1 MISSLTQ
8 HTYLVIT
15 LHQYTNV
22 RYQEF
27 IRGISFRHLLK
38 KHNMNV
44 FLIDE
49 FRASRICPEYNN
61 RSLVTFKNIENPR
74 PHRRRTQSTVKC
86 HGLVKYICTL
96 LTWILINLFADI
108 YFLYTTSKKYKS
120 EPHGTWPACSF

>member
-38 KHNMNV
+38 KRNMNV
-44 FLIDE
+44 FLIGE
-49 FRASRICPEYNN
+49 FRTSKICSECNN
-61 RSLVTFKNIENPR
+61 RSLVTFKNIQNPR
-74 PHRRRTQSTVKC
+74 PHRRRTQPIVKC
-86 HGLVKYICTL
+86 HGLVKYIYVQTNL
-96 LTWILINLFADI
+96 NLRALVVSFKKSLISR
-108 YFLYTTSKKYKS
+108 TSLKS
-120 EPHGTWPACSF
+120 NSKHRSTSI